1 MTQVK
6 TFNRRTFLKTG
17 VIGAGAVALA
27 TAGCKP
33 TDDEETDDPNNGN
46 GGNPN
51 PTPIPSATAVKNAI
65 IAYVIECEKNH
76 KHSTLEECATCLSTF
91 IETENKDYESDFLFG
106 IGKVGGDMK
115 VVDRITMDPT
125 SKVGT
130 KLTGER
136 DIKKG
141 FLGGVNGE
149 TALSGSYEHHITNKA
164 K

>member
-27 TAGCKP
+27 TA
-33 TDDEETDDPNNGN
+33 
-46 GGNPN
+46 
-51 PTPIPSATAVKNAI
+51 VKNAI

-76 KHSTLEECATCLSTF
+76 KHPTIGECATCLSTF

-106 IGKVGGDMK
+106 ISKPSVGG
-115 VVDRITMDPT
+115 VDRITMD
-125 SKVGT
+125 SISNVGK

-136 DIKKG
+136 EIQKG
-141 FLGGVNGE
+141 FRPGE
-149 TALSGSYEHHITNKA
+149 TDRGGTYEHHITNKA